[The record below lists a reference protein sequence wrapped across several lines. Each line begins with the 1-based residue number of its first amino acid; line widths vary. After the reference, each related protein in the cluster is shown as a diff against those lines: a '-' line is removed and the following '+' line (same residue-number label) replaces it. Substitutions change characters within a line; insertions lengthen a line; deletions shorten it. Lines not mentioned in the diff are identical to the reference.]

1 MAEFNVRLASKGEI
15 RGISDWFLEERSKYP
30 GMAQLVGRGVRGWMV
45 RSVVTPRYLRKAAYT
60 YVLEQDGQTGGFAVV
75 EQGGLA
81 VNLSDFA
88 IREGFDRAG
97 LVRAMLAQVEQLALE
112 REYAYVRATPW
123 DSSETA
129 LAPFYQAGFQLLDY
143 YLWVFTGQISG
154 IETPKDV
161 MLVELAANKALER
174 RLHFLRQE
182 LDASQ
187 VAGRD
192 LIESMFFPKKPSTY
206 RAYRVETIDPQGGE
220 PTEIGYVSPRP
231 NERSDGVLTLSISL
245 EPETWGSDLE
255 MQTVGGFAAEAGP
268 DQPVRVLICTSLH
281 ADRAEAGY
289 RKLGL
294 TRELDLRP
302 VLYKNVTGELS
313 GASDGGR

>member
-60 YVLEQDGQTGGFAVV
+60 YVLEQDGQAGGFAVV

-129 LAPFYQAGFQLLDY
+129 LASFYQAGFQLLDY

-161 MLVELAANKALER
+161 
-174 RLHFLRQE
+174 
-182 LDASQ
+182 
-187 VAGRD
+187 
-192 LIESMFFPKKPSTY
+192 
-206 RAYRVETIDPQGGE
+206 
-220 PTEIGYVSPRP
+220 
-231 NERSDGVLTLSISL
+231 
-245 EPETWGSDLE
+245 
-255 MQTVGGFAAEAGP
+255 TVG
-268 DQPVRVLICTSLH
+268 
-281 ADRAEAGY
+281 RACGQ
-289 RKLGL
+289 
-294 TRELDLRP
+294 
-302 VLYKNVTGELS
+302 
-313 GASDGGR
+313 

>member
-1 MAEFNVRLASKGEI
+1 
-15 RGISDWFLEERSKYP
+15 
-30 GMAQLVGRGVRGWMV
+30 
-45 RSVVTPRYLRKAAYT
+45 
-60 YVLEQDGQTGGFAVV
+60 
-75 EQGGLA
+75 
-81 VNLSDFA
+81 
-88 IREGFDRAG
+88 
-97 LVRAMLAQVEQLALE
+97 MLAQVEQLARE
-112 REYAYVRATPW
+112 REYTYVRATPW

-129 LAPFYQAGFQLLDY
+129 LAPFYQAGFKLLDY
-143 YLWVFTGQISG
+143 YLWVFTGQVSG

-161 MLVELAANKALER
+161 TLVELAANKALER
-174 RLHFLRQE
+174 RLHFLRKE

-192 LIESMFFPKKPSTY
+192 LIEAVFFPKKPSTY
-206 RAYRVETIDPQGGE
+206 RAYRVETVDLQGGE
-220 PTEIGYVSPRP
+220 PSEIGYLSPRP

-245 EPETWGSDLE
+245 EPAYWGSDLE
-255 MQTVGGFAAEAGP
+255 MQTVGAFASEAGP

-302 VLYKNVTGELS
+302 VLYKDVE
-313 GASDGGR
+313 GASCTAAGIVRVQDAYDGQRG

>member
-1 MAEFNVRLASKGEI
+1 MSEFNARLASKGEI

-30 GMAQLVGRGVRGWMV
+30 GMSQLVGRGMRGWMV
-45 RSVVTPRYLRKAAYT
+45 RNVVTPRYMRKVAYT
-60 YVLEQDGQTGGFAVV
+60 YVLEQDGKTGGFAVV

-97 LVRAMLAQVEQLALE
+97 LVTVMLAQVEQLARE
-112 REYAYVRATPW
+112 REYHYVRATPW

-129 LAPFYQAGFQLLDY
+129 LAPFYQAGFELLDY
-143 YLWVFTGQISG
+143 YLWVFTGQVSG
-154 IETPKDV
+154 METPKDV
-161 MLVELAANKALER
+161 TLVELAAKTALER
-174 RLHFLRQE
+174 RLHFLGKE

-192 LIESMFFPKKPSTY
+192 LIEAVFFPKKPSTY
-206 RAYRVETIDPQGGE
+206 RAYRVETVDVQGGE
-220 PTEIGYVSPRP
+220 PSEIGYLSPRP
-231 NERSDGVLTLSISL
+231 NERSDGVLTLSVSL
-245 EPETWGSDLE
+245 EPEAWGTDLE
-255 MQTVGGFAAEAGP
+255 MQTVGGFASEVGP
-268 DQPVRVLICTSLH
+268 DQPVRVLVCTSLH
-281 ADRAEAGY
+281 ADRAEESY

-302 VLYKNVTGELS
+302 VLYKDVR
-313 GASDGGR
+313 SDTP

>member
-1 MAEFNVRLASKGEI
+1 MSEFNVRLASKGEI

-30 GMAQLVGRGVRGWMV
+30 GMSQLVGRGVRGWMV
-45 RSVVTPRYLRKAAYT
+45 RNVVTPRYLRKAAYT
-60 YVLEQDGQTGGFAVV
+60 YVLEQDGKTGGFAVV

-88 IREGFDRAG
+88 IREGFDRAS
-97 LVRAMLAQVEQLALE
+97 LVSAMLAQVEHLARE
-112 REYAYVRATPW
+112 REYHYVRATPW

-143 YLWVFTGQISG
+143 YLWVFTGQVSG
-154 IETPKDV
+154 IEMPKDV
-161 MLVELAANKALER
+161 TLVELAAKTALER
-174 RLHFLRQE
+174 RLYFLGKE

-192 LIESMFFPKKPSTY
+192 LIEAVFFPRKPSTY
-206 RAYRVETIDPQGGE
+206 RSYRVETVDTLGGE
-220 PTEIGYVSPRP
+220 PSEIGYLSPRP
-231 NERSDGVLTLSISL
+231 NERSDGVLTLSVSL
-245 EPETWGSDLE
+245 EPEAWGTDLE
-255 MQTVGGFAAEAGP
+255 MQTVGGFASEAGP
-268 DQPVRVLICTSLH
+268 NQPVRVLICTSLH
-281 ADRAEAGY
+281 ADRSEEGY

-302 VLYKNVTGELS
+302 VLYKDVMREKV
-313 GASDGGR
+313 

>member
-1 MAEFNVRLASKGEI
+1 MSEFNVRLASKGEI

-30 GMAQLVGRGVRGWMV
+30 GMSQLVGRGVRGWMV
-45 RSVVTPRYLRKAAYT
+45 RNVVTPRYLRKAAYT
-60 YVLEQDGQTGGFAVV
+60 YVLEQDGKTGGFAVV

-88 IREGFDRAG
+88 IREGFDRPS
-97 LVRAMLAQVEQLALE
+97 LVSAMLAQVEQLARE
-112 REYAYVRATPW
+112 REYHYVRATPW

-129 LAPFYQAGFQLLDY
+129 LTPFYQAGFQLLDY
-143 YLWVFTGQISG
+143 YLWVFTGQVSG
-154 IETPKDV
+154 IETSNTDV
-161 MLVELAANKALER
+161 TLVELAAKTALER
-174 RLHFLRQE
+174 RLHFLGKE

-192 LIESMFFPKKPSTY
+192 LIEAVFFPRKPSTY
-206 RAYRVETIDPQGGE
+206 RAYRVETVDTLGGE
-220 PTEIGYVSPRP
+220 PTEIGYLSPRP
-231 NERSDGVLTLSISL
+231 NERSDGVLTLSVSL
-245 EPETWGSDLE
+245 EPEAWGTDLE
-255 MQTVGGFAAEAGP
+255 VQTVGGFASKAGP

-281 ADRAEAGY
+281 ADRAEESY

-302 VLYKNVTGELS
+302 VLYKNVV
-313 GASDGGR
+313 GGTV